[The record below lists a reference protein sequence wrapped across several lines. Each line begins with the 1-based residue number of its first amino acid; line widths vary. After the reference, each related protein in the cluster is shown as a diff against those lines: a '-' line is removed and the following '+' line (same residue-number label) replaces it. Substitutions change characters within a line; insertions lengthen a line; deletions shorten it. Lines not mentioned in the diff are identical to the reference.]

1 MQGKVKHA
9 NKCFVLFIKGTAKK
23 VAFDRFLTRTFL
35 CSFRKERIKFM
46 KEIILCKYG
55 EIALKGLNK
64 SSFESM
70 MTKSVKR
77 RLKSC
82 GQFSVSKAQSTLYV
96 EPLDDESDV
105 DMAVEKLSKI
115 FGIVKLCR
123 CCVLE
128 KDMDEI
134 LTKSLDYIED
144 EMETARTFKV
154 DAKRSDKKFPFKSPE
169 ICIEMGGK
177 ILERF
182 PHLKVDVHDPDVVV
196 TVEIRETNAY
206 VHAGS
211 IEGAG
216 GIPVGSSGK
225 AMLLL
230 SGGIDSP
237 VAGYM
242 MAKRGAIISA
252 IHFEAPPYTSD
263 RAKMK
268 VEKLAKIITAYC
280 GDINFF
286 CVPFTEIQELLR
298 DNCPEEL
305 FTILMRR
312 LMMEIAQRICEKE
325 DIQALVTGESLG
337 QVASQ
342 TMYAMVCTDAAC
354 RMPVF
359 RPCVGMD
366 KSEIVEIARKIDTFD
381 TSILPYE
388 DCCTVF
394 TPKHPKTRPNLA
406 DVEAAQ
412 NAFDWEPYI
421 RKAIEGT
428 KPYLIRNA

>member
-1 MQGKVKHA
+1 M
-9 NKCFVLFIKGTAKK
+9 N
-23 VAFDRFLTRTFL
+23 
-35 CSFRKERIKFM
+35 
-46 KEIILCKYG
+46 EIILCKYG

-64 SSFESM
+64 STFESM
-70 MTKSVKR
+70 MVKSIKR
-77 RLKSC
+77 RLRNC
-82 GQFSVSKAQSTLYV
+82 GEFRITKAQSTLYI
-96 EPLDDESDV
+96 EPLNEDCDV
-105 DMAVEKLSKI
+105 DEVVDKLSKV
-115 FGIVKLCR
+115 FGIVKICR

-128 KDMDEI
+128 KDMNEI

-144 EMETARTFKV
+144 EMVLAKTFKV
-154 DAKRSDKKFPFKSPE
+154 DAKRSDKKFPMTSPE
-169 ICIEMGGK
+169 ICREMGGV

-182 PHLKVDVHDPDVVV
+182 PHLKVDVHNPDITVI
-196 TVEIRETNAY
+196 VEIREQKAY
-206 VHAGS
+206 VHAGQ
-211 IEGAG
+211 IDGAG

-242 MAKRGAIISA
+242 MARRGAVIDA
-252 IHFEAPPYTSD
+252 IHFEAPPYTSE

-268 VEKLAKIITAYC
+268 VEKLAKLMTAYC
-280 GDINFF
+280 GDIRFH
-286 CVPFTEIQELLR
+286 CVPFTEIQETLR

-312 LMMEIAQRICEKE
+312 LMMEIAQRIAKSE
-325 DIQALVTGESLG
+325 DVQALVTGESLG

-342 TMYAMVCTDAAC
+342 TMYAMVCTDAVC

-366 KSEIVEIARKIDTFD
+366 KSEIVEIARKINTFE

-394 TPKHPKTRPNLA
+394 TPKHPKTRPTVEE
-406 DVEAAQ
+406 VEAAQ
-412 NAFDWEPYI
+412 NSYDFEPMLQKAVSETKSYI
-421 RKAIEGT
+421 
-428 KPYLIRNA
+428 IRND

>member
-1 MQGKVKHA
+1 
-9 NKCFVLFIKGTAKK
+9 
-23 VAFDRFLTRTFL
+23 
-35 CSFRKERIKFM
+35 M

-96 EPLDDESDV
+96 EPLNDDSDV

-216 GIPVGSSGK
+216 GIPVMKGEEYTLTGK
-225 AMLLL
+225 
-230 SGGIDSP
+230 SHRE
-237 VAGYM
+237 V
-242 MAKRGAIISA
+242 SA
-252 IHFEAPPYTSD
+252 IYHELNTRYP
-263 RAKMK
+263 
-268 VEKLAKIITAYC
+268 
-280 GDINFF
+280 NFF
-286 CVPFTEIQELLR
+286 FGYSKEHQEMVQYVLHEMK
-298 DNCPEEL
+298 N
-305 FTILMRR
+305 
-312 LMMEIAQRICEKE
+312 EK
-325 DIQALVTGESLG
+325 A
-337 QVASQ
+337 
-342 TMYAMVCTDAAC
+342 
-354 RMPVF
+354 
-359 RPCVGMD
+359 
-366 KSEIVEIARKIDTFD
+366 
-381 TSILPYE
+381 
-388 DCCTVF
+388 
-394 TPKHPKTRPNLA
+394 
-406 DVEAAQ
+406 
-412 NAFDWEPYI
+412 
-421 RKAIEGT
+421 
-428 KPYLIRNA
+428 

>member
-1 MQGKVKHA
+1 M
-9 NKCFVLFIKGTAKK
+9 N
-23 VAFDRFLTRTFL
+23 
-35 CSFRKERIKFM
+35 
-46 KEIILCKYG
+46 EIILCKYG

-64 SSFESM
+64 SAFESM
-70 MTKSVKR
+70 MVKSIKR
-77 RLKSC
+77 RLRSA
-82 GQFSVSKAQSTLYV
+82 GQFRITKSQSTLYV
-96 EPLDDESDV
+96 EPLSEDCDV
-105 DMAVEKLSKI
+105 DDVVDRLSKI
-115 FGIVKLCR
+115 FGIVKICR

-128 KDMDEI
+128 KDMNEI

-144 EMETARTFKV
+144 EMETVRTFKV
-154 DAKRSDKKFPFKSPE
+154 DAKRSDKRFPLKSPE
-169 ICIEMGGK
+169 ICREMGGA

-182 PHLKVDVHDPDVVV
+182 PHLKVDVHNPDVTVI
-196 TVEIRETNAY
+196 VEIREEKAY
-206 VHAGS
+206 VHAGQ

-242 MAKRGAIISA
+242 MARRGAIVDA
-252 IHFEAPPYTSD
+252 IHFEAPPYTSE
-263 RAKMK
+263 RARMK
-268 VEKLAKIITAYC
+268 VEKLAKLMTAYC
-280 GDINFF
+280 GDIRFH
-286 CVPFTEIQELLR
+286 CVPFTKIQETLR

-312 LMMEIAQRICEKE
+312 LMMEIAQRICKAE

-342 TMYAMVCTDAAC
+342 TMYAMVCTDAVC
-354 RMPVF
+354 KMPVF

-366 KSEIVEIARKIDTFD
+366 KSEIVEIARKINTFE

-394 TPKHPKTRPNLA
+394 TPKHPRTRPTLEEI
-406 DVEAAQ
+406 EAAQ
-412 NAFDWEPYI
+412 ASYDFEPLI
-421 RKAIEGT
+421 KEAIENT
-428 KPYLIRNA
+428 RVVIIKND

>member
-1 MQGKVKHA
+1 
-9 NKCFVLFIKGTAKK
+9 
-23 VAFDRFLTRTFL
+23 
-35 CSFRKERIKFM
+35 M

-96 EPLDDESDV
+96 EPLNDDSDV

-268 VEKLAKIITAYC
+268 VEKLAKITTAYC

-421 RKAIEGT
+421 QKAIEGT
-428 KPYLIRNA
+428 KPYLIKNA